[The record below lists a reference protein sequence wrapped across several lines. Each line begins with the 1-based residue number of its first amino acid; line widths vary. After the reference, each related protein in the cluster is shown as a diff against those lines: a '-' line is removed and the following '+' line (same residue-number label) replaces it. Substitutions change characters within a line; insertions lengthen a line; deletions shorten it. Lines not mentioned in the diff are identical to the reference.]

1 MESKGISNLI
11 SSNIAIVVNMIV
23 SVLATRIII
32 FQLGL
37 DEYGKLGLV
46 LSITNIMSS
55 IGNAITGAIARYY
68 TMYITKDSHKVEQII
83 SSSIITN
90 TALFLVFIVICP
102 IFTSNAPFTILV
114 LLSIYFNQIA
124 GVLNSSN
131 FYYKRFVETSVIN
144 SVNRIIYLVIL
155 YFLLSFFFKSIY
167 AIAIA
172 LIVSSLYKFIS
183 FYFSFHSKNKGM
195 RLLCSTPFET
205 HIELISFTGWMLLS
219 YLGMYV
225 IQSGMFIVVEHNS
238 PEQLGI
244 YSVLNQ
250 IYTVVVQIIGTVTVI
265 SSPYIY
271 RYISEKKYKE
281 AKRFANLFFYDAFLI
296 AFVGFVLNA
305 LIGPKVFT
313 LWLGSEIAA
322 ELTKYTNSIILAAFA
337 SSLCVPTSVYLAGV
351 NKVKEYGIYTLIES
365 GVVIGSTTI
374 LMRYFGLTN
383 FNIVFIIIA
392 IFYFIKVFLAL
403 PIMMKYKILEF
414 SDFKNRI
421 SLSTLIF
428 IVVGVI
434 IAIFFRGF
442 PIISTTVFLLCS
454 IAFYLQNKNSIMPN
468 N

>member
-68 TMYITKDSHKVEQII
+68 TMYIKKDSHKVEQII

-172 LIVSSLYKFIS
+172 LIVSSLYKLIS

-195 RLLCSTPFET
+195 RLICSTPFET

-271 RYISEKKYKE
+271 RFISEKKYKE
-281 AKRFANLFFYDAFLI
+281 AKKFANLFFYDAFLI

-313 LWLGSEIAA
+313 LWLGPEIAA
-322 ELTKYTNSIILAAFA
+322 ELSKYTNSIILAAFA

-374 LMRYFGLTN
+374 LMRFFELKN
-383 FNIVFIIIA
+383 LNIVFIIIA

-403 PIMMKYKILEF
+403 PIMMKCKILEF

-428 IVVGVI
+428 IFVGAI
-434 IAIFFRGF
+434 IVIFFRGF

-454 IAFYLQNKNSIMPN
+454 IVFYLQNKNSIMPN

>member
-11 SSNIAIVVNMIV
+11 SSNMAIVVNMIV

-68 TMYITKDSHKVEQII
+68 TMYITRDSHKVEQII

-102 IFTSNAPFTILV
+102 FFTSNAPFTILV
-114 LLSIYFNQIA
+114 LLSIFLNQIA

-172 LIVSSLYKFIS
+172 LIVSSLYKLIS

-195 RLLCSTPFET
+195 RLICSTPFET

-271 RYISEKKYKE
+271 RYISEKKYDE
-281 AKRFANLFFYDAFLI
+281 AKKFANLFFFDAFLI
-296 AFVGFVLNA
+296 AYVGFVLNA
-305 LIGPKVFT
+305 LVGPQVFT
-313 LWLGSEIAA
+313 LWLGPEIAA
-322 ELTKYTNSIILAAFA
+322 ELSKYTNSIILAAFA

-351 NKVKEYGIYTLIES
+351 NKVKEYGIYTLVES

-374 LMRYFGLTN
+374 LMKYFGLTN
-383 FNIVFIIIA
+383 LNIVFIIVA
-392 IFYFIKVFLAL
+392 IFYFIKVFFAL
-403 PIMMKYKILEF
+403 PVMMKYKILEF
-414 SDFKNRI
+414 SDFKHRM
-421 SLSTLIF
+421 SLSTIIF
-428 IVVGVI
+428 IIFGILLITLVRQYPI
-434 IAIFFRGF
+434 IATSFFLISVAAYYIKNKDQ
-442 PIISTTVFLLCS
+442 II
-454 IAFYLQNKNSIMPN
+454 PN

>member
-1 MESKGISNLI
+1 MGSKGISNLI

-37 DEYGKLGLV
+37 TEYGKLGLV

-68 TMYITKDSHKVEQII
+68 TTYITKDSHKVEQII

-90 TALFLVFIVICP
+90 TVLFLVFIVICP
-102 IFTSNAPFTILV
+102 IFTANVPFTILV
-114 LLSIYFNQIA
+114 LLSIYFNLIA

-131 FYYKRFVETSVIN
+131 FYFKRFVETSVIN
-144 SVNRIIYLVIL
+144 SVNRIIYLAIL

-172 LIVSSLYKFIS
+172 LIISSVYKLVS

-195 RLLCSTPFET
+195 KLICSTPFQT
-205 HIELISFTGWMLLS
+205 HVELISFTGWMLLS

-225 IQSGMFIVVEHNS
+225 IQSGMFVVVEHNS

-271 RYISEKKYKE
+271 KYISERKYKE
-281 AKRFANLFFYDAFLI
+281 SKKFANLFFYDAFLI
-296 AFVGFVLNA
+296 AFVGFVLNS
-305 LIGPKVFT
+305 LVGFKVFT
-313 LWLGSEIAA
+313 LWLGPEIAA

-374 LMRYFGLTN
+374 LMRYFGLN
-383 FNIVFIIIA
+383 NLNIVFIIIA
-392 IFYFIKVFLAL
+392 IFYFIKAFIAL
-403 PIMMKYKILEF
+403 PIMMKYKILDLV
-414 SDFKNRI
+414 DFKNRI
-421 SLSTLIF
+421 NLSTVLF
-428 IVVGVI
+428 IVFGLVI
-434 IAIFFRGF
+434 TFLFRGY
-442 PIISTTVFLLCS
+442 PVISTLVFLASC
-454 IAFYLQNKNSIMPN
+454 IVYYLKNKELIMPN